1 MAKTNLTANN
11 LKTALWETLQKVKSG
26 KMDAGK
32 ADSIAT
38 QGREIIRTIN
48 TQIKISQHSQ
58 TPLPKDVMDFSK

>member
-1 MAKTNLTANN
+1 MAATKLNAEN
-11 LKTALWETLQKVKSG
+11 LKNALWETLQKVKAG

-48 TQIKISQHSQ
+48 TQLKIANQSQ